1 MDDLQLPKLREL
13 AAPAVVM
20 SPLARIRLCAVRGV
34 PAVGQIQDRSLDPLK
49 QLETARPLQ
58 ACEAA
63 LIGETEEVDIIVLGR
78 EDTVDERFHYL
89 LPLAF
94 GDQRVRKRGLA
105 RADKGSDSQAAPGER
120 DQRQGADEL
129 VPTEGNLDRQP
140 VALAVMAPPLDQ
152 PAV

>member
-78 EDTVDERFHYL
+78 EDTVDERF
-89 LPLAF
+89 
-94 GDQRVRKRGLA
+94 
-105 RADKGSDSQAAPGER
+105 
-120 DQRQGADEL
+120 
-129 VPTEGNLDRQP
+129 PTEGNLARQP
-140 VALAVMAPPLDQ
+140 VALAVRAPPLDQ